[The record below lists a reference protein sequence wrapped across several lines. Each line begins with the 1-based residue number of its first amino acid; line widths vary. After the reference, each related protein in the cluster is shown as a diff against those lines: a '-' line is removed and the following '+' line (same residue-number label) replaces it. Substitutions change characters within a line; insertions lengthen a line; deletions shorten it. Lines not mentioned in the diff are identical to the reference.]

1 MMNISVMTV
10 SFPLDGETLKEVKLL
25 CEEATVQDYRVYET
39 IMNVPMASSFE
50 NKGFMVLAYED
61 DKDLLVGAASAIDLM
76 GLHTYEWS
84 LVVTPAYRQKGIGT
98 ALVEGIQVGL
108 KERGAEGQLAVVIDG
123 SPYGHTFIE
132 NKGFTYSFS
141 ETTLET
147 KAEPVTLRGDI
158 NIQAYNGEQA
168 ELITIYCE
176 AFGDLPEESEE
187 LIAFNTS
194 TNGREL
200 WIAYRDGAVVG
211 TVTTAKENEIQWV
224 TALAVHPNCEGQGIG
239 TALLSFSKDYASKV
253 GAAFVMLDVEVDNKK
268 ALSVYEKAGFMKA
281 QQIDY
286 YVKK

>member
-1 MMNISVMTV
+1 MNISVMTV

-61 DKDLLVGAASAIDLM
+61 EKDLLVGAASAIDLM

-147 KAEPVTLRGDI
+147 KAEPVTLRSDI

-200 WIAYRDGAVVG
+200 WVAYRDGAVVG

-286 YVKK
+286 YVKQ

>member
-1 MMNISVMTV
+1 MNISVMTV

-61 DKDLLVGAASAIDLM
+61 EKDLLVGAASAIDLM

-147 KAEPVTLRGDI
+147 KAEPVTLRSDI

-286 YVKK
+286 YVKQ

>member
-1 MMNISVMTV
+1 MNISVMTV

-98 ALVEGIQVGL
+98 VLVEGIQVGL

-147 KAEPVTLRGDI
+147 KAEPVTLRDDI

-286 YVKK
+286 YVKQ

>member
-147 KAEPVTLRGDI
+147 KAEPVTLRSDI

-286 YVKK
+286 YVKQ

>member
-147 KAEPVTLRGDI
+147 KAEPVTLRSDI

-176 AFGDLPEESEE
+176 AFGDLPKESEE

-200 WIAYRDGAVVG
+200 WVAYRDGAVVG

-286 YVKK
+286 YVKQ

>member
-1 MMNISVMTV
+1 MNISVMTV

-187 LIAFNTS
+187 LIAFNIS

-286 YVKK
+286 YVKQ

>member
-1 MMNISVMTV
+1 MNISVMTV

-108 KERGAEGQLAVVIDG
+108 EERGAEGQLAVIIDG

-141 ETTLET
+141 EATLET
-147 KAEPVTLRGDI
+147 KAEAVTLQKDI
-158 NIQAYNGEQA
+158 NIQPYNGEQA
-168 ELITIYCE
+168 ELITIYSE

-194 TNGREL
+194 KNGRKL

-286 YVKK
+286 YVKQ

>member
-176 AFGDLPEESEE
+176 AFGDLPEESKE

-224 TALAVHPNCEGQGIG
+224 TSLAVHPNCEGQGIG

-286 YVKK
+286 YVKQ

>member
-187 LIAFNTS
+187 LIAFNIS

-286 YVKK
+286 YVKQ

>member
-1 MMNISVMTV
+1 MNISVMTV

-98 ALVEGIQVGL
+98 ALVDGIQVGL

-200 WIAYRDGAVVG
+200 WVAYRDGAVVG

-286 YVKK
+286 YVKQ

>member
-1 MMNISVMTV
+1 MNISVMTV

-61 DKDLLVGAASAIDLM
+61 EKDLLVGAASAIDLM

-147 KAEPVTLRGDI
+147 KAEPVTLRSDI
-158 NIQAYNGEQA
+158 NIQSYNGEQA

-176 AFGDLPEESEE
+176 AFGDIPEESEE

-200 WIAYRDGAVVG
+200 WVAYRDGAVVG

-286 YVKK
+286 YVKQ

>member
-98 ALVEGIQVGL
+98 VLVEGIQVGL

-147 KAEPVTLRGDI
+147 KAEPVTLRDDI

-286 YVKK
+286 YVKQ

>member
-147 KAEPVTLRGDI
+147 KAEPVTLRSDI

-200 WIAYRDGAVVG
+200 WVAYRDGAVVG

-286 YVKK
+286 YVKQ

>member
-1 MMNISVMTV
+1 MNISVMTV
-10 SFPLDGETLKEVKLL
+10 SFPLDGETLKEVKFL

-50 NKGFMVLAYED
+50 TKGFMVLAYED

-108 KERGAEGQLAVVIDG
+108 EERGAEGQLAVIIDG

-141 ETTLET
+141 EATLET
-147 KAEPVTLRGDI
+147 KAEAVTLQKDI
-158 NIQAYNGEQA
+158 NIQPYNGEQA
-168 ELITIYCE
+168 ELITIYSE

-194 TNGREL
+194 KNGRKL

-268 ALSVYEKAGFMKA
+268 STFCL
-281 QQIDY
+281 
-286 YVKK
+286 

>member
-158 NIQAYNGEQA
+158 NIEAYNGEQA

-200 WIAYRDGAVVG
+200 WIAYRDGVVVG

-286 YVKK
+286 YVKQ

>member
-61 DKDLLVGAASAIDLM
+61 NKDLLVGAASAIDLM

-147 KAEPVTLRGDI
+147 KAEPVTLRSDI

-200 WIAYRDGAVVG
+200 WVAYRDGAVVG

-286 YVKK
+286 YVKQ

>member
-1 MMNISVMTV
+1 MNISVMTV

-147 KAEPVTLRGDI
+147 KAEPVTLRSDI

-286 YVKK
+286 YVKQ

>member
-1 MMNISVMTV
+1 MNISVMTV

-61 DKDLLVGAASAIDLM
+61 EKDLLVGAASAIDLM

-147 KAEPVTLRGDI
+147 KAEPVTLRSDI

-200 WIAYRDGAVVG
+200 WVAYRDGAVVG

-253 GAAFVMLDVEVDNKK
+253 GATFVMLDVEVDNKK

-286 YVKK
+286 YVKQ

>member
-147 KAEPVTLRGDI
+147 KAEPVALRSDI

-286 YVKK
+286 YVKQ

>member
-147 KAEPVTLRGDI
+147 RAEPVTLRSDI

-200 WIAYRDGAVVG
+200 WVAYRDGAVVG

-286 YVKK
+286 YVKQ

>member
-61 DKDLLVGAASAIDLM
+61 EKDLLVGAASAIDLM

-147 KAEPVTLRGDI
+147 KAEPVTLRSDI

-253 GAAFVMLDVEVDNKK
+253 GATFVMLDVEVDNKK

-286 YVKK
+286 YVKQ

>member
-1 MMNISVMTV
+1 MNISVMTV